1 MNTLAL
7 HPVYHPKDPTR
18 RYKGIA
24 IVIGLHIVI
33 GYGIVSGTAVNGLK
47 KIHERITTEV
57 LVDVV
62 LPPPP
67 PPQPK
72 PPTPIQKSITEALP
86 PPVVQRPDDPTQA
99 TSPNVIE
106 ASAEPTTAPVQI
118 RQPEQVVQS
127 TPKPNTS
134 DLRVA
139 CPTQTAPEMPRK
151 AIQDGAEGVVR
162 ASALIKDG
170 VIRDITI
177 LSGPRVFHA
186 AVKAAM
192 TQYKCTASSGEVVAT
207 QEFVFKL
214 E

>member
-1 MNTLAL
+1 MNTLTL
-7 HPVYHPKDPTR
+7 HPVYHPKDPAR

-24 IVIGLHIVI
+24 IVIGLHIII

-47 KIHERITTEV
+47 KIHERMTTEV

-62 LPPPP
+62 VPPPP
-67 PPQPK
+67 PLPK
-72 PPTPIQKSITEALP
+72 PPTPIQKSISEALP
-86 PPVVQRPDDPTQA
+86 PPVVQRPDDA
-99 TSPNVIE
+99 TPEINPNAIE
-106 ASAEPTTAPVQI
+106 TSAEPTTAPIQI
-118 RQPEQVVQS
+118 KQPEQVVQS
-127 TPKPNTS
+127 TPKANTS

-139 CPTQTAPEMPRK
+139 CPTQASPEMPRK

-162 ASALIKDG
+162 ASALIRDG

-192 TQYKCTASSGEVVAT
+192 LQYKCTASAGEVVAT